1 MKTQSRGLA
10 GPVFGSTSNIEK
22 SIHTIGDKTA
32 QCCAWLA
39 KSTFLRVVRF
49 RWVLPA
55 SLGLVQA
62 LAQAQAHNQ
71 TPSTFAQ
78 SSHVSQVSQDTH
90 LSDWLLNQ
98 PALES
103 AYPLGLVWSTP
114 EAKAQQQKQQS
125 AWLSQLE
132 RLRTEGRIGAEVWL
146 TMQRMMRA
154 LSPTGRV
161 RLAAA
166 DALWLKANP
175 KRDATLLPGD
185 TVRLPKRSMGVRLL
199 DETGRACDIGHQA
212 GALVRDYVE
221 ACWSGHMAKHAWL
234 VQPDG
239 RIQHVGLRPWNP
251 QLQSEPAPGAWL
263 WVPSDAARIPA
274 EVSQAWAQWLGH
286 QGVSDAVPGEA
297 FTIIERKPSP
307 PAPEHNRWD
316 LAGRHFD
323 PQPSASNWGMVGLLQ
338 TPTARMRTAGHFGL
352 SFARV
357 QPLNSMNVIFQPLD
371 WLEGGF
377 RYIDVENRLYSP
389 YRDFSGDLPYK
400 DKSLDLKL
408 RAWRESDWLPELAV
422 GWRDIAGTGLYSSEY
437 VVANKRWGRFDASLG
452 MGWGYLGN
460 RGDVRNP
467 FSSVL
472 GSKMD
477 SRQNDVS
484 LGGNFSTESWFR
496 GDAAW
501 FGGLEYQS
509 PWKTVFKVEY
519 DGNHYQR
526 EPQDNNQTQKS
537 PINLGLV
544 YRPTAGLDV
553 SLGYER
559 GTTWTLGLTFYTDM
573 SSLAVPKVTAPPVP
587 AVRLQRPNSEPDWQA
602 TARDIDKLTL
612 WRTRQIY
619 RQNQTVVVE
628 AADTSHPYTEDRLG
642 KALAVLQRD
651 APADVELFEIHHH
664 GVGDVLAVE
673 KVERQAWAL
682 NQTSA
687 PRVSEPQLVQGPL
700 YAPPAT
706 RGQALLPSKLF
717 TPFFEP
723 GIDFLPTFGDPNGF
737 LYQLR
742 ASALVRVDMPWNLR
756 LSGTAAHRLLDNYD
770 SFVTPGSGAALPRVR
785 TRMREYMITSRT
797 TLDNLTLSKS
807 ERLGRDWYAAA
818 YAGYFESMFGGMGS
832 ELLYRRP
839 GSTWAVG
846 ADINRVQTRSFAQ
859 DFEFRPYIY
868 NTGHLTAYWATPF
881 EGVQASLSVG
891 QYLAGDQGVTVNLN
905 KRFANGTVMGGY
917 MTKTNVSAA
926 EFGEGSFDKGIFWLV
941 PFEAFLTSPSRFLAG
956 FSWKPLTRDGG
967 AILSRPLNLY
977 PQTQWVGSDAKAYA
991 PAPPWNETV
1000 PPDDRLEPWQKKR

>member
-1 MKTQSRGLA
+1 MCL
-10 GPVFGSTSNIEK
+10 VM
-22 SIHTIGDKTA
+22 
-32 QCCAWLA
+32 
-39 KSTFLRVVRF
+39 
-49 RWVLPA
+49 A
-55 SLGLVQA
+55 SASVATGV
-62 LAQAQAHNQ
+62 AQAQTAQTSVALN
-71 TPSTFAQ
+71 TPSPVF
-78 SSHVSQVSQDTH
+78 SQVSQATN
-90 LSDWLLNQ
+90 LSDWLLSQ
-98 PALES
+98 PALDGT
-103 AYPLGLVWSTP
+103 YPLGLVWATP
-114 EAKAQQQKQQS
+114 EAKTQQQNQQ
-125 AWLSQLE
+125 ATWLRELE

-154 LSPTGRV
+154 LPPTGRV

-166 DALWLKANP
+166 DAHWLQANAQ
-175 KRDATLLPGD
+175 RDARVLPGD
-185 TVRLPKRSMGVRLL
+185 TVQLPLRPSSVRLL
-199 DETGRACDIGHQA
+199 DETGRACDIDHLV
-212 GALVRDYVE
+212 GALGIDYVK
-221 ACWSGHMAKHAWL
+221 ACWPQHRAEHAWL

-274 EVSQAWAQWLGH
+274 QVSLAWAQWLGH
-286 QGVSDAVPGEA
+286 QGVANAVPADA
-297 FTIIERKPSP
+297 FTFIDRKPAP
-307 PAPEHNRWD
+307 PIPGPGRWD
-316 LAGRHFD
+316 VAGRHFD
-323 PQPSASNWGMVGLLQ
+323 PLPSASHWGMVGLLQ

-352 SFARV
+352 SVERLS
-357 QPLNSMNVIFQPLD
+357 PLNFFNVIFQPLD

-408 RAWRESDWLPELAV
+408 RAWRESDWAPELAV
-422 GWRDIAGTGLYSSEY
+422 GWRDIGGTGLYSSEY
-437 VVANKRWGRFDASLG
+437 VVASKRWGRLDASLG
-452 MGWGYLGN
+452 LGWGYLGN
-460 RGDVRNP
+460 RGDMRNP
-467 FSSVL
+467 LSSVL

-477 SRQNDVS
+477 SRQNDFG

-509 PWKTVFKVEY
+509 PWKTVFKIEY
-519 DGNHYQR
+519 DGNNYQH
-526 EPQDNNQTQKS
+526 EPQDNNLLQKT
-537 PINLGLV
+537 PVNLGLV

-553 SLGYER
+553 SVGYER

-573 SSLAVPKVTAPPVP
+573 SGLAVPKVTAPPVP
-587 AVRLQRPNSEPDWQA
+587 TVRLQRPSSEPNWQA
-602 TARDIDKLTL
+602 TADDIDKLTL

-619 RQNQTVVVE
+619 RQDKTVVVE

-651 APADVELFEIHHH
+651 APADIERFEVHHH

-673 KVERQAWAL
+673 KVEREPWAL
-682 NQTSA
+682 NHTSA

-700 YAPPAT
+700 YDPPAT

-717 TPFFEP
+717 HPFFEP

-742 ASALVRVDMPWNLR
+742 ASAFVRVDMPWNLR
-756 LSGTAAHRLLDNYD
+756 LSGTAAHRFLDNYD
-770 SFVTPGSGAALPRVR
+770 NFVTPGSGAALPRVR
-785 TRMREYMITSRT
+785 THMREYMITSRT

-818 YAGYFESMFGGMGS
+818 YAGYFESMYGGVGS

-846 ADINRVQTRSFAQ
+846 ADVNRVQTRSYAQ
-859 DFEFRPYIY
+859 DFDFRPYIY

-891 QYLAGDQGVTVNLN
+891 QYLAGDQGATVNLN
-905 KRFANGTVMGGY
+905 KRFANGTIIGGY

-926 EFGEGSFDKGIFWLV
+926 EYGEGSFDKGIYWII
-941 PFEAFLTSPSRFLAG
+941 PFEAFLTSPSRFMAG

-967 AILSRPLNLY
+967 AILTRPLNLY
-977 PQTQWVGSDAKAYA
+977 PQTQWLGSDAKAYA

-1000 PPDDRLEPWQKKR
+1000 PPDDRMEPWQKKR